1 MARGEGIVGTGLPT
15 RLTASEGRRFAFPV
29 GIAFGLLAG
38 LFLWRGVTLGVWI
51 TGTASAFL
59 VLAGILVPARL
70 GPIYRGWMGLA
81 TLLSKFTTPIFMGIV
96 YFLVMTPVSFVL
108 RIVGYDPLRRAADS
122 DTFWV
127 DRPEEAGR
135 RSDLSRQF

>member
-1 MARGEGIVGTGLPT
+1 MEHRLPT

-38 LFLWRGVTLGVWI
+38 LLVWRGLP
-51 TGTASAFL
+51 TGAWAVASL
-59 VLAGILVPARL
+59 SGILLLAGALAPTRL
-70 GPIYRGWMGLA
+70 GPIQRGWMALA
-81 TLLSKFTTPIFMGIV
+81 LAMSRVTTPIFMGIV
-96 YFLVMTPVSFVL
+96 YFLVLTPTALVL
-108 RIVGYDPLRRAADS
+108 RLVGYDPLRRDPDS

-127 DRPEEAGR
+127 DRPEETGP